1 MEERPVVD
9 IAPIE
14 DMLERLNVRSAFGEL
29 IQEGDTTLIPVATV
43 ACGFGYGS
51 GYGRGPGK
59 KPGQAADQPAEGES
73 PKATAPD
80 EGEGGGAGAG
90 GGGWVKPQGYIRIRG
105 DEVEYEPIMNMSLI
119 PLAGM
124 LTGAWCLFWI
134 SAAVRAFARK

>member
-1 MEERPVVD
+1 MDERPVVD

-14 DMLERLNVRSAFGEL
+14 DMLKRLNVGSAFGEP
-29 IQEGDTTLIPVATV
+29 IQEGDSILIPVASV

-59 KPGQAADQPAEGES
+59 KPGQAADQSAAGAS
-73 PKATAPD
+73 PEAAAPG
-80 EGEGGGAGAG
+80 EGEGGGAGGG

-134 SAAVRAFARK
+134 SAAIRAFVRK

>member
-1 MEERPVVD
+1 MDEKPTVD
-9 IAPIE
+9 LEPIE
-14 DMLERLNVRSAFGEL
+14 DMLGRLNVRSAFGEPVR
-29 IQEGDTTLIPVATV
+29 EGDTTLIPVATV

-59 KPGQAADQPAEGES
+59 KPGQAADEPAGGDS
-73 PKATAPD
+73 PEAPPAG

-105 DEVEYEPIMNMSLI
+105 DEVEFEPIMNMSLI

-134 SAAVRAFARK
+134 SAALRAFARK

>member
-1 MEERPVVD
+1 MEERPVAD

-14 DMLERLNVRSAFGEL
+14 DMLKRLNVGSAFGEP

-59 KPGQAADQPAEGES
+59 KPGQAADSPAKEDS
-73 PKATAPD
+73 PDATTPG
-80 EGEGGGAGAG
+80 EGEGAGAGAG

-105 DEVEYEPIMNMSLI
+105 DEVEYEPFMNMSLI

-134 SAAVRAFARK
+134 SAALRAFARK

>member
-1 MEERPVVD
+1 MDEKPTVALE
-9 IAPIE
+9 PIE
-14 DMLERLNVRSAFGEL
+14 DLLKRLNVRSAFGEPVR
-29 IQEGDTTLIPVATV
+29 EGDMTLIPVATV

-59 KPGQAADQPAEGES
+59 KPGQGANKPAQGDAQD
-73 PKATAPD
+73 ATTPE

-105 DEVEYEPIMNMSLI
+105 AEVEYEPIMNLTLI

>member
-14 DMLERLNVRSAFGEL
+14 DMLERLNVRSAFGEP

-59 KPGQAADQPAEGES
+59 KPGQIADAPAEGDSTE
-73 PKATAPD
+73 ATTPG

-105 DEVEYEPIMNMSLI
+105 DEVAYEPLMNMSLI

-124 LTGAWCLFWI
+124 LTGVWCLFWI
-134 SAAVRAFARK
+134 SAAIRAFARK